1 MKKKALRKEFYMEI
15 KRSFNRFMSIFLIVA
30 LGVAFFSGIRATSPD
45 MRMSA
50 DSLYKESRLM
60 DIRVL
65 STLGLT
71 EEDVEAIREIE
82 GIRTAMPA
90 YSADMLCDTENMQL
104 VVKLMS
110 YPDELNKIKVREG
123 RMPEKSGECLADT
136 AFITSAGFSVGDTI
150 HVKSGTED
158 AIEDT
163 LHTDTFTIVGSG
175 STSYYLSLD
184 RGSSAIGSGS
194 LDSFLIIPKEDF
206 SLEAYTE
213 IYLEVEG
220 ADALD
225 SYTEEYD
232 EHVDEIVE
240 KIEAISGSRAEIR
253 YESVV
258 TEANE
263 EIADGEQEIADAQ
276 KELSDAGQE
285 LADAKQELL
294 DGEQELADGKR
305 KIADAKQEIK
315 DKEQEVKDGE
325 QELADAEI
333 ELADALV
340 ELTDGKNEI
349 EENEQKLLDG
359 RVEVMRNKEKLRDGE
374 KQLEEGK
381 AALVQKEKELLT
393 GKTALT
399 EQETALNGL
408 QSGYP
413 SFDPSDMSQIPACQ
427 SFLKSFA
434 SYLSAGGMTPQA
446 LSDSTGGHIPVVFFE
461 DLMNSSSGIYK
472 DVSEWASWTPDEV
485 QDGLTELAAL
495 HGFSGSYI
503 STALSTV
510 KGKKAEVAAGEEQIA
525 AAKTEIAAKETEI
538 AEGWD
543 KIHEAEYDILDGEA
557 KLADAKVEWEDGYR
571 EYEDGLREFADG
583 KQELEDGKKKMADG
597 RKELADKE
605 QELLDGEQELEDG
618 KLEYAD
624 GEKEYLDAKS
634 EADVE
639 ISDAKKEIADAKKE
653 VNDLEIP
660 EWYVL
665 DRNYIQT
672 YVEYGQDSDR
682 IGAIGEV
689 FPSIFF
695 LVAALVALTTM
706 TRMVEEERTQ
716 IGTLKALGYSNGNI
730 AAKYLLYALSASL
743 LGSLAGLVI
752 GQNVIPYI
760 IINAYAIMYNNLT
773 TVLTPLSIR
782 YSVSATLVAIACTTL
797 ATLLACYK
805 ELAATPA
812 VLMRPTAPKAG
823 KRVFLE
829 RLPFIWKKLNFTQKS
844 TIRNLIRYKK
854 RFFMTVFGIG
864 GCMGLLLVG
873 FGIKDSIS
881 AIAQKQFG
889 KVILYDADITIEEK
903 ATEEEK
909 KALIGQLEADDRIES
924 YLYGKQNA
932 IDIQA
937 NGTIKSG
944 YLIVPSDNEKVADY
958 ICFKNRLTKESYTL
972 GDEGVIISEKLAKLL
987 DVGVGDTITLQEDDI
1002 SGVKVTIEAVTENY
1016 FLHYVYMSSGL
1027 YEKTYGEKPVYSE
1040 ILLNSSQYDEAFESV
1055 LATDYLELSAV
1066 AGMTFYSETA
1076 DRINKMLTS
1085 LDTVIYVLVIAAGL
1099 LAFVV
1104 LYNLNNINI
1113 NERKREL
1120 ATLKVLGFY
1129 DKEVDS
1135 YVNRENIILTIIGSV
1150 FGIFIGFLL
1159 HRFVIVTA
1167 EIDLMMFGREI
1178 KPISYLYSAALTFAF
1193 SFIVNAVMSFR
1204 LKKIDMVESLKSVE

>member
-15 KRSFNRFMSIFLIVA
+15 KKSFNRFLSIFLIVA

-50 DSLYKESRLM
+50 DSIYKESKLM

-71 EEDVEAIREIE
+71 EEDLEAIGEIE

-90 YSADMLCDTENMQL
+90 YSADMLCDTENRQL
-104 VVKLMS
+104 IVKLMS
-110 YPDELNKIKVREG
+110 YPDELNKITVREG

-136 AFITSAGFSVGDTI
+136 AFITSSGLSIGDTVQ
-150 HVKSGTED
+150 VKSGTED
-158 AIEDT
+158 AIEET
-163 LHTDTFTIVGSG
+163 LCTNTFTIVGTG

-184 RGSSAIGSGS
+184 RGSSVIGSGS
-194 LDSFLIIPKEDF
+194 LDGFFIIPKGDF

-213 IYLEVEG
+213 IYIEVEG
-220 ADALD
+220 AGELD
-225 SYTEEYD
+225 SYTEKYD
-232 EHVDEIVE
+232 DHVEAIVK

-258 TEANE
+258 MEANDK
-263 EIADGEQEIADAQ
+263 IADGEQEIADAE
-276 KELSDAGQE
+276 KELSDVGQE
-285 LADAKQELL
+285 LADAKQELA
-294 DGEQELADGKR
+294 DGEEELVDGKQ
-305 KIADAKQEIK
+305 KIADAKQEIQDK
-315 DKEQEVKDGE
+315 DREIKDGE
-325 QELADAEI
+325 QELADAKI

-359 RVEVMRNKEKLRDGE
+359 RVEIMRNKEKLRDGE
-374 KQLEEGK
+374 KQLKEG
-381 AALVQKEKELLT
+381 KELLLQKEEELLA
-393 GKTALT
+393 GKAALT

-413 SFDPSDMSQIPACQ
+413 SFDPSDGSQIPACQ
-427 SFLKSFA
+427 LFLKSFA
-434 SYLSAGGMTPQA
+434 SYLSSSGMTPQA
-446 LSDSTGGHIPVVFFE
+446 LSDSTSGKKSVKFFE
-461 DLMNSSSGIYK
+461 DLINFSSGIYQ
-472 DVSEWASWTPDEV
+472 DASSWTSMEETER
-485 QDGLTELAAL
+485 LAELAAL

-510 KGKKAEVAAGEEQIA
+510 KEKKIEVAAGEEQIVA
-525 AAKTEIAAKETEI
+525 SKTEIAAKETEI

-571 EYEDGLREFADG
+571 EYEDGLKEYADG
-583 KQELEDGKKKMADG
+583 TQELEDGKKKMADG
-597 RKELADKE
+597 KRELAEKE
-605 QELLDGEQELEDG
+605 QELLDGEQELLDG

-624 GEKEYLDAKS
+624 GEQEYLDAKA
-634 EADVE
+634 EADIE
-639 ISDAKKEIADAKKE
+639 ISDAKKEIADAREK
-653 VNDLEIP
+653 VNDLEVP

-689 FPSIFF
+689 FPAIFF

-716 IGTLKALGYSNGNI
+716 IGTLKALGYSNANI

-752 GQNVIPYI
+752 GQTIIPYI
-760 IINAYAIMYNNLT
+760 IINAYAIMYINLT
-773 TVLTPLSIR
+773 TVMTPLSLK
-782 YSVSATLVAIACTTL
+782 YSVSATLVAIGCTTF

-812 VLMRPTAPKAG
+812 VLMRPAAPKAG

-829 RLPFIWKKLNFTQKS
+829 RLPFIWKKLNFTKKS

-881 AIAQKQFG
+881 AIAEKQFG
-889 KVILYDADITIEEK
+889 EILLYDADITIEEK

-909 KALIGQLEADDRIES
+909 GALIERLESDERIES

-937 NGTIKSG
+937 NGTIKNG

-958 ICFKNRLTKESYTL
+958 ICFRDRLTKESSTL

-987 DVGVGDTITLQEDDI
+987 DVEPGDMITLQEDDI
-1002 SGVKVTIEAVTENY
+1002 SGVTVTIEAVTENY
-1016 FLHYVYMSSGL
+1016 FLHYVYMSSSL
-1027 YEKTYGEKPVYSE
+1027 YEKTYGEAPIYSQ
-1040 ILLNSSQYDEAFESV
+1040 IFLNNSQKDEAFESA
-1055 LATDYLELSAV
+1055 LATDYLELKAV

-1135 YVNRENIILTIIGSV
+1135 YVNRENIILTIIGSI
-1150 FGIFIGFLL
+1150 FGVFIGFLL

-1178 KPISYLYSAALTFAF
+1178 KLVSYFYSAALTFAF
-1193 SFIVNAVMSFR
+1193 SFIVNVAMSFR
-1204 LKKIDMVESLKSVE
+1204 LKKINMVESLKSVE